1 MLQMTEMQLLSS
13 FFYHNLGKEPASQ
26 SDCSCNLGLQIE
38 WSFLPGQML
47 CCVPGLDTI
56 LKVLPATL
64 EHIMGYL
71 LSLSSHLN
79 EGFILWKKHY
89 FTAGHSG
96 PSQVGKIQC
105 TKISPTWLANTTQD
119 SVYLACSQS

>member
-64 EHIMGYL
+64 EHIWVIYL
-71 LSLSSHLN
+71 A
-79 EGFILWKKHY
+79 ILMKDLFY
-89 FTAGHSG
+89 
-96 PSQVGKIQC
+96 GK
-105 TKISPTWLANTTQD
+105 NTTSLQD
-119 SVYLACSQS
+119 IVGRPK